1 MSQLNMLKGITEIE
15 YLCGAKYRG
24 QLRGKFRH
32 GVGMIL
38 YDPKDKPIIGKW
50 VDDICTHDGVKHP
63 IRELTAISVLEYD

>member
-1 MSQLNMLKGITEIE
+1 
-15 YLCGAKYRG
+15 
-24 QLRGKFRH
+24 
-32 GVGMIL
+32 MIL